1 MRRLGAILLFV
12 FLGAAMFGGIFYYAD
27 LRHERKQEEVLPN
40 LRITVYTD
48 LPQSAVQI
56 FDDPFYKETGIHLT
70 VQELSRQQMMVQL
83 KNGHRPDVY
92 LVSQGTLHEL
102 TEKNF
107 LQPYTSDKTDTVLN
121 DFKDEA
127 GFWTG
132 LWVNPT
138 VFAVNTEFADLHP
151 AFSYQWDEVLHRQSV
166 RLVMTD
172 FIASEDAEDGLMSMV
187 EYWGTEQA
195 MERLRSASTHI
206 VQYGKYLSTPS
217 HMAAMDK
224 CDIGISGYNEARR
237 VQKEGLPIRIL
248 YPQDGTYFYLYGIG
262 LDKNSQEEEKAR
274 RFIDWILSSEE
285 REVLLNQ
292 ANYYYIYVND
302 TRMPEDDGKMKMI
315 FWPLAKQYTPEGKKE
330 LLDRWIQT
338 IRFGK
343 EK

>member
-1 MRRLGAILLFV
+1 MRRLGAILLFLL
-12 FLGAAMFGGIFYYAD
+12 LGAAVFGGIFYYAD
-27 LRHERKQEEVLPN
+27 LRHEQKKEEVLPN

-56 FDDPFYKETGIHLT
+56 FDEPFYKETGIHLT
-70 VQELSRQQMMVQL
+70 VQEMSRQQMMAQV
-83 KNGHRPDVY
+83 KSGHRPDLY
-92 LVSQGTLHEL
+92 LVSQDALHGL
-102 TEKNF
+102 RAGDF
-107 LQPYTSDKTDTVLN
+107 LQPYTSDRTDTVLN
-121 DFKDEA
+121 DFKDEE

-132 LWVNPT
+132 VWLNPA

-151 AFSYQWDEVLHRQSV
+151 AFGYHWDEVLRRQSV

-172 FIASEDAEDGLMSMV
+172 FIASEDSEDGLMSLV
-187 EYWGTEQA
+187 EHFGADGA
-195 MERLRSASTHI
+195 MERLRIASTHI

-248 YPQDGTYFYLYGIG
+248 YPEDGTYFYLYGIG
-262 LDKNSQEEEKAR
+262 LDRNSQEKEKSR
-274 RFIDWILSSEE
+274 RFIDWILSSED
-285 REVLLNQ
+285 RETVINN
-292 ANYYYIYVND
+292 AGYYYIYVND
-302 TRMPEDDGKMKMI
+302 TRMPEDDAKAKI
-315 FWPLAKQYTPEGKKE
+315 SFWPLAKQYTEQGKKE

-343 EK
+343 EQ